1 MSHPA
6 ALKYDDYIQ
15 GSDFSTVS
23 QLDLINSSSEC
34 FKSAKV
40 IVDTIV
46 AKSENIK
53 ESYLAIRKE
62 ELTKLAKVCVGNSL
76 YLHKLL
82 EHQQKGNKI
91 CDLSVLFDF
100 KSHNQFC
107 SIVLK

>member
-6 ALKYDDYIQ
+6 ALKYDDYNQ
-15 GSDFSTVS
+15 GSDFSSVS
-23 QLDLINSSSEC
+23 LLDLINSSSEC

-46 AKSENIK
+46 AQLGKIK
-53 ESYLAIRKE
+53 ESYHAIRKE

-82 EHQQKGNKI
+82 EHHQKGYKSS
-91 CDLSVLFDF
+91 DLSVQFDF
-100 KSHNQFC
+100 KSHNQYC
-107 SIVLK
+107 SIILK